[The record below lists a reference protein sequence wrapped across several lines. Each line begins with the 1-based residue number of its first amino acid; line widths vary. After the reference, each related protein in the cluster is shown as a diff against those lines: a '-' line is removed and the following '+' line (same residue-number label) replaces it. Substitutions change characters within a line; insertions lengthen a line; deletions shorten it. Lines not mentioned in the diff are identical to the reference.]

1 MLQREWTAD
10 DYIRMLRGHWVLV
23 VALAVLGSGLAFV
36 GSGYLPKRYQS
47 QAQVLIQ
54 RPTVPTDFVKPVAS
68 ADVNGRVFTM
78 VEQVLSPTGLEP
90 LIRQLGL
97 YQQQINQGISIE
109 ALSGAL
115 RKSIDFSPTG
125 MSSDGTTPMSG
136 FYVKVTMDSP
146 EAAQQVCS
154 AVTAMFVEDSARR
167 RREQSEKTTQF
178 LAQQITDAKTRLD
191 AEDAKLAAFQSRHI
205 GSLPEEAQTNLNLL
219 GGLTAELEAATQ
231 ALVRAQQDKSLAE
244 SMLAQ
249 QIAARQASQSGENPD
264 TFGQQL
270 AALQTKLA
278 ELKSVY
284 TDDYPDV
291 VKTKIQI
298 ETLKKK
304 VIESDNQTKVGAAN
318 ASGNGSIEPLQF
330 TQLRAQIRVDEQT
343 MAQKTKEQETIQQQ
357 IRSYQERIQS
367 SPAVAQEYKELTRDH
382 QTALDLYNDLLKKR
396 ADSVM
401 AGDLEARQEGEQFQV
416 LAAANLP
423 NSPSSPNRQMFGLA
437 GFGGGLAL
445 GLGLTFLLE
454 FRDTSVRN
462 ERDVEL
468 VVQFPVLAVV
478 PAVRPMSRWKA
489 SKLDKAELNSALK
502 GA

>member
-1 MLQREWTAD
+1 MFQREWTIE
-10 DYIRMLRGHWVLV
+10 DYISMVRGRWLLIVS
-23 VALAVLGSGLAFV
+23 LAIAGAGLAYEA
-36 GSGYLPKRYQS
+36 SGFLPKHYQS

-68 ADVNGRVFTM
+68 TDINERFSTM
-78 VEQVLSPTGLEP
+78 SQQILSPASLAP

-97 YQQQINQGISIE
+97 YQQELDKGVPTESLVPVLRSAIQLQPI
-109 ALSGAL
+109 GA
-115 RKSIDFSPTG
+115 G
-125 MSSDGTTPMSG
+125 DGSTPISG

-146 EAAQQVCS
+146 QAAQEVCT
-154 AVTAMFVEDSARR
+154 AVTSMFVNDSARR
-167 RREQSEKTTQF
+167 RREQSEKTSQF
-178 LAQQITDAKTRLD
+178 LAQQIADAKTRLD

-205 GSLPEEAQTNLNLL
+205 GSLPDEAQANMNFL

-231 ALVRAQQDKSLAE
+231 AVVRAQQDKNLAE

-264 TFGQQL
+264 TLGQQL
-270 AALQTKLA
+270 TALQTKLS
-278 ELKSVY
+278 ELRSTY

-291 VKTKIQI
+291 GKTKIQI

-304 VIESDNQTKVGAAN
+304 IIESDQSKVGPAS
-318 ASGNGSIEPLQF
+318 SGNGSIEPIQF
-330 TQLRAQIRVDEQT
+330 TQLRSQIRVDEQT
-343 MAQKTKEQETIQQQ
+343 IAQKTKEQDNIQQQ
-357 IRSYQERIQS
+357 IKSYQERVQS
-367 SPAVAQEYKELTRDH
+367 SPAVAQEFKELTRDH
-382 QTALDLYNDLLKKR
+382 QTALDLYNELLKKR

-401 AGDLEARQEGEQFQV
+401 ASDLEARQEGEQFEV

-423 NSPSSPNRQMFGLA
+423 NMASSPNRQMFGLA

-445 GLGLTFLLE
+445 GVGLTLLLE
-454 FRDTSVRN
+454 IRDTSVRT

-468 VVQFPVLAVV
+468 LVQFPVLAVV
-478 PAVRPMSRWKA
+478 PAVKHISRRRA
-489 SKLDKAELNSALK
+489 ARLVQQSRLNSALK